1 MVGDWGNPN
10 LQTCE
15 ISRSMVPTRLCCI
28 LLFKGSYKKYFLS
41 LVSLGQGTAAAL
53 PPNLQ
58 LDRRPSD
65 APIPVSRLKWV
76 FASTQSFNL

>member
-1 MVGDWGNPN
+1 
-10 LQTCE
+10 
-15 ISRSMVPTRLCCI
+15 MVPMRLCCI